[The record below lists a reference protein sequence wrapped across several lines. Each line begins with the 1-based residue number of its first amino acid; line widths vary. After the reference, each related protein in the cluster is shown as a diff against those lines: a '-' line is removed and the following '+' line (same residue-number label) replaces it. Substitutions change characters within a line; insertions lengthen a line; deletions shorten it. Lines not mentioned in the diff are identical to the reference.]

1 MMIFR
6 SFRMPHLIISAALLA
21 TVAAPAMAGVMEDVA
36 GLQNSWATTN
46 YQLKGDYRVKMF
58 QTLSDRGDSLV
69 AKYPEAAESHIWNG
83 IIKSSLAGAKGG
95 LGALGMAKAARAEFE
110 QALRLNDQALAGS
123 AYTSLG
129 TLYYKVPGWPVAF
142 GDDARAEQLLLKALK
157 LNPEGIDPNYFYADF
172 LLEQGEK
179 DKARSYLLRARK
191 AAPRPGREVA
201 DQGRQ
206 AEIAALL
213 HKLDAR

>member
-6 SFRMPHLIISAALLA
+6 SLRLQHLILTLA
-21 TVAAPAMAGVMEDVA
+21 FFATLPAPALAGVMEDVT

-46 YQLKGDYRVKMF
+46 YQLKGDYRVKML
-58 QTLSDRGDSLV
+58 QTLSDRGDSVV
-69 AKYPEAAESHIWNG
+69 AKYPDAAEPHIWNG

-95 LGALGMAKAARAEFE
+95 LGALGLAKAARAEFE
-110 QALRLNDQALAGS
+110 QALRLNDQALSGS

-142 GDDARAEQLLLKALK
+142 GDDDKAEQLLLKALK

-172 LLEQGEK
+172 LLEQGEN
-179 DKARSYLLRARK
+179 DKARGYLLRARK

-213 HKLDAR
+213 RQLDAR